1 MKIKKIKRKL
11 RKVPVE
17 LSLMV
22 LYETVREPRVHFLKL
37 YRTYNGGL
45 KDAPPGMPGRFGNGE
60 LGVEEVDPLSGA
72 CKLSKVLMRISEGK
86 SSFPSGMGG
95 PFPRVWSC
103 NLPVNCSKP
112 NSKNEKLTLTQL
124 PPRLGTPGI

>member
-1 MKIKKIKRKL
+1 MKVKKIKHKL

-22 LYETVREPRVHFLKL
+22 LYETVRVPRVHFVKL

-45 KDAPPGMPGRFGNGE
+45 KDAPLGMPGRYGNGE

-72 CKLSKVLMRISEGK
+72 CKLSKLLMQISEGK
-86 SSFPSGMGG
+86 SSFPGGMGG
-95 PFPRVWSC
+95 PSPRVWSC
-103 NLPVNCSKP
+103 YLPVNCPKPDSKH
-112 NSKNEKLTLTQL
+112 
-124 PPRLGTPGI
+124 